1 MSGKGKINF
10 TNRDI
15 EMERLIVDFLWKL
28 NVSVENGVKY
38 MEQLI
43 LAVLLWTLL
52 LVNETGIVETLKSL
66 KFETDR
72 N

>member
-1 MSGKGKINF
+1 M
-10 TNRDI
+10 
-15 EMERLIVDFLWKL
+15 DFLWKL